1 MKDLDIFINEL
12 TISLENKIF
21 VKLILSKPYEKSS
34 DLKKVTV
41 KIVEI
46 RSTEMLSFLYNHK
59 TKDITK
65 NYTFKETEDK
75 ISELLLNEMRN
86 CVLFTTESIIDLN
99 ISKKKKV
106 LISRS
111 KPIYKS
117 LIEPEMNRMKK
128 RNITIENNV
137 YLQKLGVTTKNN
149 ILAKN
154 MQGKFKQINRF
165 VETIDDLINSSNL
178 KGAGAITVTDMG
190 SGKGYLTFAVYDHLK
205 NNLKIDAEVTGVEL
219 RQGLI
224 DTCNSIAEEC
234 GFSDLKFVQGTIND
248 YTGKA
253 SQMLIALHA
262 CDTATDDAIFKGITS
277 NAEIIVV
284 SPCCHKQ
291 VRKELNVTGELKEIT
306 QHGIL
311 EERMA
316 EMVTDTMRAMILEA
330 HGYKTKIF
338 EYISDEH
345 THKNLMI
352 SAVKTSKKISKD
364 EIMNRL
370 TELKKTFG
378 IKTFYLEEKMKQNLI

>member
-1 MKDLDIFINEL
+1 MKDLDIFIKEL
-12 TISLENKIF
+12 TQSLKNKIF
-21 VKLILSKPYEKSS
+21 VKLILSKPYEKGS

-46 RSTEMLSFLYNHK
+46 KATPMLSFLYNHK

-65 NYTFKETEDK
+65 NHSFKEAEK
-75 ISELLLNEMRN
+75 EINNLLTNEMRN
-86 CVLFTTESIIDLN
+86 CVLFTTESNIDLN

-117 LIEPEMNRMKK
+117 LIEPEINRMKK
-128 RNITIENNV
+128 RNINIENNA

-149 ILAKN
+149 VLAKN

-178 KGAGAITVTDMG
+178 KDAKKITVTDMG

-205 NNLKIDAEVTGVEL
+205 NNLKVNAEVTGVEL

-224 DTCNSIAEEC
+224 DTCNGIAKEC
-234 GFSDLKFVQGTIND
+234 MFSGLKFVQGTIND
-248 YTGKA
+248 YAGQV

-277 NAEIIVV
+277 NVEIIVV

-291 VRKELNVTGELKEIT
+291 VRKEFNITGELKEIT

-330 HGYKTKIF
+330 YGYKTKIF

-352 SAVKTSKKISKD
+352 SAVKTDQKTNKD
-364 EIMNRL
+364 EILNRL
-370 TELKKTFG
+370 TALKKTFG
-378 IKTFYLEEKMKQNLI
+378 IKNFYLENLLK

>member
-1 MKDLDIFINEL
+1 MKDLDIFIKEL
-12 TISLENKIF
+12 SGSLENKTF

-46 RSTEMLSFLYNHK
+46 KATAMLSFLYNHK

-65 NYTFKETEDK
+65 NYTFQEAEEEINSILT
-75 ISELLLNEMRN
+75 NEMRN
-86 CVLFTTESIIDLN
+86 CVLFTTDSTIDLN
-99 ISKKKKV
+99 ISKKKKI

-117 LIEPEMNRMKK
+117 LIEPEINRMKK
-128 RNITIENNV
+128 RNISIENNV
-137 YLQKLGVTTKNN
+137 YLQKLGVTTKDN

-165 VETIDDLINSSNL
+165 VETIDDLISSSNL
-178 KGAGAITVTDMG
+178 KDAEKITIADMG
-190 SGKGYLTFAVYDHLK
+190 SGKGYLTFAAYDHLK

-224 DTCNSIAEEC
+224 DTCNGIAKEC
-234 GFSDLKFVQGTIND
+234 GFLGLKFVQGTIND
-248 YTGKA
+248 YTGQA

-262 CDTATDDAIFKGITS
+262 CDTATDDAIFKGISS

-291 VRKELNVTGELKEIT
+291 VRKELNITGELKEIT

-316 EMVTDTMRAMILEA
+316 EMVTDTMRALILEA
-330 HGYKTKIF
+330 NGYKTKIF

-352 SAVKTSKKISKD
+352 SAVRTSKNINKD
-364 EIMNRL
+364 KIMNRL
-370 TELKKTFG
+370 IQLKKTFG
-378 IKTFYLEEKMKQNLI
+378 IENFYLEELMK

>member
-1 MKDLDIFINEL
+1 
-12 TISLENKIF
+12 
-21 VKLILSKPYEKSS
+21 
-34 DLKKVTV
+34 
-41 KIVEI
+41 
-46 RSTEMLSFLYNHK
+46 K

-65 NYTFKETEDK
+65 NYTFQEAEEEINSILT
-75 ISELLLNEMRN
+75 NEMRN
-86 CVLFTTESIIDLN
+86 CVLFTTDSTIDLN
-99 ISKKKKV
+99 ISKKKKI

-117 LIEPEMNRMKK
+117 LIEPEINRMKK
-128 RNITIENNV
+128 RNISIENNV
-137 YLQKLGVTTKNN
+137 YLQKLGVTTKDN

-165 VETIDDLINSSNL
+165 VETIDDLISSSNL
-178 KGAGAITVTDMG
+178 KDAEKITIADMG
-190 SGKGYLTFAVYDHLK
+190 SGKGYLTFAAYDHLK

-224 DTCNSIAEEC
+224 DTCNGIAKEC
-234 GFSDLKFVQGTIND
+234 GFLGLKFVQGTIND
-248 YTGKA
+248 YTGQA

-262 CDTATDDAIFKGITS
+262 CDTATDDAIFKGISS

-291 VRKELNVTGELKEIT
+291 VRKELNITGELKEIT

-316 EMVTDTMRAMILEA
+316 EMVTDTMRALILEA
-330 HGYKTKIF
+330 NGYKTKIF

-352 SAVKTSKKISKD
+352 SAVRTSKNINKD
-364 EIMNRL
+364 KIMNRL
-370 TELKKTFG
+370 IQLKKTFG
-378 IKTFYLEEKMKQNLI
+378 IENFYLEELMK

>member
-1 MKDLDIFINEL
+1 MKDLNIFINEL
-12 TISLENKIF
+12 TILLENKTF
-21 VKLILSKPYEKSS
+21 VKLILSKPYEKGS
-34 DLKKVTV
+34 DLKKLTV

-46 RSTEMLSFLYNHK
+46 KATPMLSFLYNYK

-65 NYTFKETEDK
+65 NYTFQEAEKK
-75 ISELLLNEMRN
+75 INDLLLNEMRN
-86 CVLFTTESIIDLN
+86 CVLFTTEGTIDLN
-99 ISKKKKV
+99 ISKKNKV

-117 LIEPEMNRMKK
+117 LIEPEINRMKK

-137 YLQKLGVTTKNN
+137 YLQKLGVTTSKN

-165 VETIDDLINSSNL
+165 VETIDDLVNSSNL
-178 KGAGAITVTDMG
+178 KDSGKITVTDMG
-190 SGKGYLTFAVYDHLK
+190 SGKGYLTFAVYDHLT
-205 NNLKIDAEVTGVEL
+205 NNRKINAEVTGVEL

-224 DTCNSIAEEC
+224 DTCNGIANEC
-234 GFSDLKFVQGTIND
+234 SFSGLKFVQGTIND
-248 YTGKA
+248 YTGQA

-277 NAEIIVV
+277 NSEIIVV

-291 VRKELNVTGELKEIT
+291 VRKELNITGELKEIT

-330 HGYKTKIF
+330 YGYKTKIF

-352 SAVKTSKKISKD
+352 SAVKTSKNISKD
-364 EIMNRL
+364 KIMNRL
-370 TELKKTFG
+370 TALKKTFG
-378 IKTFYLEEKMKQNLI
+378 IENFYLEELMILKF

>member
-1 MKDLDIFINEL
+1 MKDLNVFITEFAR
-12 TISLENKIF
+12 SLENKTF
-21 VKLILSKPYEKSS
+21 VKLILSKPYIKSS
-34 DLKKVTV
+34 EIKKVIV

-46 RSTEMLSFLYNHK
+46 KSSVMLSFLYNNV
-59 TKDITK
+59 TNDITK
-65 NYTFKETEDK
+65 NFTFEDAK
-75 ISELLLNEMRN
+75 SIINTLIENEMRN
-86 CVLFTTESIIDLN
+86 CVLFTTESTVDLN

-111 KPIYKS
+111 KSIYKS
-117 LIEPEMNRMKK
+117 MIMPGINRMKK

-137 YLQKLGVTTKNN
+137 YLHKLGVTTSKN

-154 MQGKFKQINRF
+154 YQGKFKQINRF

-178 KGAGAITVTDMG
+178 KDSGKITVTDMG
-190 SGKGYLTFAVYDHLK
+190 SGKGYLTFAVYDHLI
-205 NNLKIDAEVTGVEL
+205 NNLKIDAEVVGVEL

-224 DTCNSIAEEC
+224 DTCNGIAKEC
-234 GFSDLKFVQGTIND
+234 GFDGLKFVQGTIND
-248 YTGKA
+248 YIGQA

-291 VRKELNVTGELKEIT
+291 VRKELNIIGELKEIT

-330 HGYKTKIF
+330 YGYKTKIF

-352 SAVKTSKKISKD
+352 SAVKTGKNVSKNK
-364 EIMNRL
+364 IMNRL
-370 TELKKTFG
+370 TALKKIYG
-378 IKTFYLEEKMKQNLI
+378 IKNFYLEDLMIKRY